1 MSEPEQNLTFFERHE
16 FAIRRLH
23 SLTGIVPLGAY
34 MVVHLATN
42 ASLMNG
48 VETFQRAVFG
58 IHSLGAL
65 LPMVEWVLILL
76 PLLFHGLLGVWIVR
90 TGKRNTRHYTY
101 ANNHRYAWQRWT
113 GLIALVFL
121 LTHVLHLHGWFHF
134 EPWLALI
141 GRLGM
146 GGFRPYNAASTLMMQ
161 MDGYVW
167 PAFYLVGVLACVFH
181 LANGLWTAGITWGLW
196 ISPQAQE
203 RATKVCTAFGVLLG
217 VVGVTAWWAAVAPGP
232 EDVARARAIEDE
244 MFEAG
249 LPLGLVYDR
258 PEKRSPP
265 AAEIEGG
272 DAKHE
277 TGDPDSDGEPDSSA
291 EPDST
296 VEPDSTAETDSA
308 DGSGLGEDTAASGDA
323 SPADTVHSLGS
334 ASPSRRSPADGPSL
348 ASPGHTFASPGRAVA
363 DGRPASSDG
372 E

>member
-1 MSEPEQNLTFFERHE
+1 MSEPEQNLTFFERNE

-34 MVVHLATN
+34 MVVHLVTN

-76 PLLFHGLLGVWIVR
+76 PLLFHGLLGVWIVK
-90 TGKRNTRHYTY
+90 TGKSNTRHYTY
-101 ANNHRYAWQRWT
+101 ANNRRYSWQRWT

-141 GRLGM
+141 GRAGL

-196 ISPQAQE
+196 ISPQGQA
-203 RATKVCTAFGVLLG
+203 RATKVCTAFGILLA

-265 AAEIEGG
+265 AAGLEEA
-272 DAKHE
+272 D
-277 TGDPDSDGEPDSSA
+277 DSDQTADPEVPDPADPEQGDDVAATPEALGAGEA
-291 EPDST
+291 MGAGEALRAGEALGGET
-296 VEPDSTAETDSA
+296 VKTLGLTPPRRRSPGDGQDLAAPGQRVADGQTASA
-308 DGSGLGEDTAASGDA
+308 DGE
-323 SPADTVHSLGS
+323 
-334 ASPSRRSPADGPSL
+334 
-348 ASPGHTFASPGRAVA
+348 
-363 DGRPASSDG
+363 
-372 E
+372 